1 MRQGATAELEKGMI
15 RRKSPQESL
24 RKKARKGF
32 HGYPVATIAFY
43 GPDNVRA
50 SKVVLG
56 VFLQEGGEPAVLE
69 RLFQKEDD
77 VPQDPAIG
85 QQMLDLLRQH
95 SVRSVVITDGIIG
108 CPHEEGIDYPEGKS
122 CPQCPYWAGRDRF
135 TGERVH

>member
-1 MRQGATAELEKGMI
+1 MI

-32 HGYPVATIAFY
+32 HGSPVATIAFY
-43 GPDNVRA
+43 GPDNTRA

-56 VFLQEGGEPAVLE
+56 IFLREGDDPAVLD

-77 VPQDPAIG
+77 VRQDPTIG
-85 QQMLDLLRQH
+85 QQILDLIRQH
-95 SVRSVVITDGIIG
+95 GVRSVAITDGIIG
-108 CPHEEGIDYPEGKS
+108 CPHEEGIDYPKGKS

-135 TGERVH
+135 TGQRVH